1 MPASTPG
8 RRARASPTHATA
20 YRCPDPPRWQPDL
33 LDFSQPPPSAT
44 SAVAPG
50 TTTESWVAEMESE
63 LAEFDR
69 LTTPVVQ
76 TATPSSHQ
84 PGTAPAAGWQ
94 ASMQDELAQH
104 LTRT

>member
-1 MPASTPG
+1 MHGTH
-8 RRARASPTHATA
+8 THARHQPMPQPTPA
-20 YRCPDPPRWQPDL
+20 AQPDL
-33 LDFSQPPPSAT
+33 LDFSQPPPSAA

-69 LTTPVVQ
+69 LTTPIDRLTIVQ
-76 TATPSSHQ
+76 TVHTPSGLQ
-84 PGTAPAAGWQ
+84 PGTAPVAGWQ

-104 LTRT
+104 LART

>member
-1 MPASTPG
+1 MPPLTDA
-8 RRARASPTHATA
+8 PT
-20 YRCPDPPRWQPDL
+20 RWQPEPDL
-33 LDFSQPPPSAT
+33 LDFSQPPPSAA

-69 LTTPVVQ
+69 LTTPIVQ
-76 TATPSSHQ
+76 TATPSGHQ
-84 PGTAPAAGWQ
+84 PGTAPPAGWQ

-104 LTRT
+104 LART